1 MNEQIINELFNLLL
15 KRKKSSGNQSYT
27 SYLFKNPELLAK
39 KIGEEASEL
48 IIDFIKKNKQGAI
61 NESADLIY
69 HVLVVWIYLDINPDD
84 IWNELSSRKYKS
96 GIEEKKN
103 RSVK

>member
-61 NESADLIY
+61 NAVSYTHLT
-69 HVLVVWIYLDINPDD
+69 LPT
-84 IWNELSSRKYKS
+84 
-96 GIEEKKN
+96 IE
-103 RSVK
+103 